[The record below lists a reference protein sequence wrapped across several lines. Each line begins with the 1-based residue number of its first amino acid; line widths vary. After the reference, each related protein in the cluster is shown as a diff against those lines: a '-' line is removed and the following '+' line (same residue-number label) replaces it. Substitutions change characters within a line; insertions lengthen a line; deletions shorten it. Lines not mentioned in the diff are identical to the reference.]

1 LRRWIA
7 NPVAQRSLLAE
18 AALDILDFIL
28 SSNGAQLNIPLQVDL
43 FNLFSKKG
51 EQGRR
56 AGDISL

>member
-7 NPVAQRSLLAE
+7 RPVAQRSLLAE
-18 AALDILDFIL
+18 AALDIFDFIL
-28 SSNGAQLNIPLQVDL
+28 SSNGAQLNIPPQVAL